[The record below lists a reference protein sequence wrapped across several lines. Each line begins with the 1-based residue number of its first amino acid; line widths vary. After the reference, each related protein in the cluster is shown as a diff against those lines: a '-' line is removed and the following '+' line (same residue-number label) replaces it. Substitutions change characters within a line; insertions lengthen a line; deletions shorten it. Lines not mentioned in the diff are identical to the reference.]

1 MKAKKIVAV
10 FLGAVLLF
18 LYDELLRRFV
28 RLHRRRK
35 RG

>member
-18 LYDELLRRFV
+18 ALLA
-28 RLHRRRK
+28 
-35 RG
+35 GCSPEQEQEENGP